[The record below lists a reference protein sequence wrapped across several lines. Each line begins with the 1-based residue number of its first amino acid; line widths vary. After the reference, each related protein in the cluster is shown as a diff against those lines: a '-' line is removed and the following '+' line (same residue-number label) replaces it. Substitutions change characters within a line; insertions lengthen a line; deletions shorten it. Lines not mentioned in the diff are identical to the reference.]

1 MRAKL
6 HQEVPQPAP
15 AVAAENPPEPA
26 PTTDK
31 PAKAKPISLEAFTK
45 SLEAT
50 KRKRLDEL
58 KEQLAKCEKDST
70 VASRSATKT
79 FAEKAE
85 ACLELRK
92 LLGDHYRA
100 YMHKQFSYRKSHAAR
115 WAQAGEVL
123 KVASP
128 RGDDVFLTSEAH
140 VRPLT
145 GMQEADLNAVLDRLG
160 QWRKWAPNSQLTP
173 AWCEAAVQFQRA
185 DHKPNTDPSDKAKV
199 VAQVLKHFKIVQEAL
214 PPNPTEKLTKS
225 VENFQAEV
233 SILGQQ
239 SSTGIAWTQA
249 TWNPLHGCAYASEGC
264 RYCYAAK
271 LMATRMRDRYPG
283 LARRQA
289 TEDAKKPP
297 YIFTNKILLDPKDL
311 AEVLVDKSPKRYFV
325 NSMSDLFHAGVPNQ
339 YIDAV
344 FNVMEQAWWHQ
355 YQVLTKRPKRMAE
368 YSQKRYA
375 DQQPPPHIWLGTTA
389 ENQEAYDERVEH
401 LAATKTAVRWLSCE
415 PLIGA
420 INLGRKRQF
429 DWIVVGGETGSKRK
443 MEKEWAASL
452 RDQCAELNV
461 PFFFKQWGDF
471 NEAGEYEKM
480 KMDDSAMLPTLDEVK
495 HGAYPMRI
503 DLAVLKAASE
513 AKDPQAIHRL
523 LRGCLQTS
531 PPKPKPARRKA

>member
-15 AVAAENPPEPA
+15 AVAAENPPQPA

-45 SLEAT
+45 SLDAT

-145 GMQEADLNAVLDRLG
+145 GLQEADLNAVLDRLG

-173 AWCEAAVQFQRA
+173 AWCEAAVQFQKT
-185 DHKPNTDPSDKAKV
+185 DHQPNTDPSDKAKV
-199 VAQVLKHFKIVQEAL
+199 VAEVFEHFKKVQAAL
-214 PPNPTEKLTKS
+214 PAEPTEKLTKS
-225 VENFQAEV
+225 VENFTAEV

-249 TWNPLHGCAYASEGC
+249 TWNPLHGCQWASKGC
-264 RYCYAAK
+264 DHCYAAK

-283 LARRQA
+283 LAEVR
-289 TEDAKKPP
+289 EKDGKKG
-297 YIFTNKILLDPKDL
+297 YFFTNKILLDPKDL

-325 NSMSDLFHAGVPNQ
+325 NSMSDLFHGDVPYD
-339 YIDAV
+339 YINAV
-344 FNVMEQAWWHQ
+344 FNVMETAWWHQ

-368 YSQKRYA
+368 YSRQRYA

-389 ENQEAYDERVEH
+389 ENQAAFDKRIEH
-401 LAATKTAVRWLSCE
+401 LAATRTAVRWLSCE
-415 PLIGA
+415 PLIGP
-420 INLGRKRQF
+420 IELGKKKQF
-429 DWIVVGGETGSKRK
+429 DWIVIGGETGSRRK

-461 PFFFKQWGDF
+461 PLFFKQWGDF

-480 KMDDSAMLPTLDEVK
+480 KNDDSAKLPLIDGVK
-495 HGAYPMRI
+495 HGNYPMRV
-503 DLAVLKAASE
+503 DLAVLKRASE
-513 AKDPQAIHRL
+513 AKDQQAIHKL

-531 PPKPKPARRKA
+531 PAKPQPTGRKGRC

>member
-1 MRAKL
+1 MPSKPL
-6 HQEVPQPAP
+6 KKVPSSQPTKDASK
-15 AVAAENPPEPA
+15 PPPDA
-26 PTTDK
+26 GKSTKAQPT
-31 PAKAKPISLEAFTK
+31 PLEAFTEGL
-45 SLEAT
+45 SET

-70 VASRSATKT
+70 VASKSATKT

-92 LLGDHYRA
+92 LLGDHYRD
-100 YMHKQFSYRKSHAAR
+100 YMKKQFSYQKSHAAR
-115 WAQAGEVL
+115 WALAGEVL

-145 GMQEADLNAVLDRLG
+145 GLEEADLNAVLDRLG

-185 DHKPNTDPSDKAKV
+185 DHKPNTDPSDKAKLV
-199 VAQVLKHFKIVQEAL
+199 EQVLKHFKEVQEAL
-214 PPNPTEKLTKS
+214 PPNPTEKLNES
-225 VENFQAEV
+225 VENFKAEV
-233 SILGQQ
+233 AILGQQ

-249 TWNPLHGCAYASEGC
+249 TWNPLHGCQYASEGC

-271 LMATRMRDRYPG
+271 LMATRMRDLYPG
-283 LARRQA
+283 LAEARVVKGQ
-289 TEDAKKPP
+289 KGF
-297 YIFTNKILLDPKDL
+297 YFTNKILLDPKDL

-325 NSMSDLFHAGVPNQ
+325 NSMSDLFHEGVPND
-339 YIDAV
+339 YINAV
-344 FNVMEQAWWHQ
+344 FDVMEKAWWHQ
-355 YQVLTKRPKRMAE
+355 YQILTKRPERMAK

-420 INLGRKRQF
+420 INLGKKKQF
-429 DWIVVGGETGSKRK
+429 DWVVVGGESGSRRK
-443 MEKEWAASL
+443 MEKEWATSL
-452 RDQCAELNV
+452 RDQCAKLGV
-461 PFFFKQWGDF
+461 VFFFKQWGDF
-471 NEAGEYEKM
+471 NEAGEREKL
-480 KMDDSAMLPTLDEVK
+480 KQA
-495 HGAYPMRI
+495 
-503 DLAVLKAASE
+503 DLAVLPTLEGRKHGDYPMQVDLNVLKQACD
-513 AKDPQAIHRL
+513 AKDQPAIHNL
-523 LRGCLQTS
+523 LRGCLQTT
-531 PPKPKPARRKA
+531 PPKPKPARRKT